1 MADTDKPIVSIIAA
15 MARNRVIGINNTLP
29 WHLPADFKHFKQ
41 VTLGKPVVM
50 GRMTYESIGKPL
62 PGRTNIIVTGDS
74 NYRPENADDSCIVCH
89 SLDEALAAAGLV
101 DEIMIIGGASFYAQ
115 TLPRADR
122 LYLTVIDEDFDG
134 DAWFPEFD
142 AEDWQEIERTHGTV
156 DDRNPHRH
164 YFVTLVHKK

>member
-1 MADTDKPIVSIIAA
+1 MADTGKPMVSIIAA

-50 GRMTYESIGKPL
+50 GRLTYESIGKPL
-62 PGRTNIIVTGDS
+62 PGRMNIIVTSDTG
-74 NYRPENADDSCIVCH
+74 YRPENADESCIVVH
-89 SLDEALAAAGLV
+89 TLDDALDAAGQV

-122 LYLTVIDEDFDG
+122 LYLTIIDEDFDG
-134 DAWFPEFD
+134 DAWFPEF
-142 AEDWQEIERTHGTV
+142 EPEEWREIERTPGIV
-156 DDRNPHRH
+156 DDRNPHPH
-164 YFVTLVHKK
+164 DFVTLIHR